1 MPEAQSVAEFSVPAR
16 PATRRPRLHRAGA
29 ALTGL
34 VALVAMLTLALAAA
48 AAMAAPEPE
57 VVPRRW
63 QLDIRTGPLRV
74 TTMMVPVP
82 GSTTGETRPR
92 MFYYLPYTVTNKSG
106 EDLLFAPSFELA
118 TDEGELMRSGRGV
131 PVDVTR
137 QIVASLENPFV
148 QDQISIIGQLL
159 QGEENRKDGVVV
171 WPVGET
177 DITEVVVYAAG
188 FSGETA
194 TEEDPDGKKVV
205 LRKTLMIRY
214 RVPGTLEGQGS
225 TPLEPYETRWIMR

>member
-1 MPEAQSVAEFSVPAR
+1 MPEAQSVAEFSPI
-16 PATRRPRLHRAGA
+16 TRRPRRHSAGA
-29 ALTGL
+29 ALSGL
-34 VALVAMLTLALAAA
+34 VAAVAMLTLSLLAAA
-48 AAMAAPEPE
+48 AVAAPEPE

-63 QLDIRTGPLRV
+63 QLDIRPGPLRV
-74 TTMMVPVP
+74 TTIMVPVP
-82 GSTTGETRPR
+82 GSTSGEMMPR

-106 EDLLFAPSFELA
+106 EDLLFAPSFELS

-131 PVDVTR
+131 PVEVTR
-137 QIVASLENPFV
+137 QIIEGLQNPFV

-159 QGEENRKDGVVV
+159 QGEENRKDGVVI
-171 WPVGET
+171 WPVNET
-177 DITEVVVYAAG
+177 DVTEVVIYAAG

-194 TEEDPDGKKVV
+194 TVEDPDGKKVV

-225 TPLEPYETRWIMR
+225 TPLEPYETRWVMR